1 MNTNPGIIGIKLGMT
16 QLFLEDGTLLP
27 CTVVQA
33 GCVVVGK
40 RTQEKDGYDALIL
53 GLGEKKD
60 KRTSKALKVS
70 YEKREQ
76 KVPKVA
82 REIRLSAE
90 TVAGYELGQTVKVE
104 EIFEDG
110 QFVDVQATSKGA
122 GFQGVMKRHNFAGA
136 KSSHGAHEWT
146 RHGGSIGMATTPGR
160 VWPGKKMAGQH
171 GNARTTTQ
179 NLEIIRVDSER
190 NILLVKGAIPGHKNG
205 LVKIRTAIKRGDQG
219 LGTPPGSAASTDAE
233 EAPAEEA
240 AE

>member
-1 MNTNPGIIGIKLGMT
+1 MNTNPGIIGTKLGMT

-53 GLGEKKD
+53 GLGEKKE
-60 KRTSKALKVS
+60 KRISKALQVAYAK
-70 YEKREQ
+70 KEQ
-76 KVPKVA
+76 KVPQVA

-104 EIFEDG
+104 DIFEEG

-122 GFQGVMKRHNFAGA
+122 GFQGVMKRHNFSGA
-136 KSSHGAHEWT
+136 KASHGAHEWT

-171 GNARTTTQ
+171 GNRTVTMLNQ
-179 NLEIIRVDSER
+179 
-190 NILLVKGAIPGHKNG
+190 
-205 LVKIRTAIKRGDQG
+205 KIAK
-219 LGTPPGSAASTDAE
+219 LDAE
-233 EAPAEEA
+233 RQLVLIRGNVPGAKSGIVRIQGAVKKKNA
-240 AE
+240 GKASS

>member
-171 GNARTTTQ
+171 GNRTVTVLHQ
-179 NLEIIRVDSER
+179 KIAKVDAERQLILIRGNV
-190 NILLVKGAIPGHKNG
+190 
-205 LVKIRTAIKRGDQG
+205 
-219 LGTPPGSAASTDAE
+219 PGSKSGIVRVQGAVKKKNAGKPSS
-233 EAPAEEA
+233 
-240 AE
+240 